1 MSGLLAG
8 AEAGRGAPGPP
19 GVVAPGGSVGG
30 ALLTLLGPGADED
43 AVCHLLVDR
52 PDSEPDGF
60 TGPFS
65 GSAVTARRPAGH
77 DRGGHRR
84 GDP

>member
-1 MSGLLAG
+1 MSGLVAG
-8 AEAGRGAPGPP
+8 AEAGRGEPGPP
-19 GVVAPGGSVGG
+19 SVVAPGDSVDGS
-30 ALLTLLGPGADED
+30 LLTLLVPGADED
-43 AVCHLLVDR
+43 AVCHLLADR
-52 PDSEPDGF
+52 SDSEPDGF
-60 TGPFS
+60 TDPFS